1 MSACLEL
8 LGWYCFPATKP
19 RQALSGLHPREPCG
33 FLKPDHVEEGGG
45 RLAYVHQRGR
55 QALQQEQ
62 MVVQFFE
69 KHDWIARC
77 KVGSFAGL
85 GSRNPDFAAIESQKL
100 IKGGQKGAF

>member
-1 MSACLEL
+1 
-8 LGWYCFPATKP
+8 
-19 RQALSGLHPREPCG
+19 
-33 FLKPDHVEEGGG
+33 
-45 RLAYVHQRGR
+45 
-55 QALQQEQ
+55 